1 MRRRKNK
8 KFIIIILILFISIGF
23 AYLSASLNITGL
35 ATIKRSVWD
44 VHFENIVNENED
56 VLNIDTPAVISN
68 NKLRVDFEV
77 SLDQPGQEYSFY
89 VDVLNNSTFDVALS
103 NLSITGLDSSLE
115 NYIIPTVTYSD
126 GITPLQNDILKENSL
141 ETLRVS
147 VKYND
152 DLDTNNLPTT
162 DSDFQLSVQLTYIQA
177 DNNSKER
184 KHLEY
189 INRQTP
195 GVISVGD
202 EIAIDTEHFYVVSS
216 NEDKTVLLSKYN
228 LYVGGIYNNNEKES
242 DISESAEGYGLQNS
256 NAIGVWTSGGKRIAT
271 VDFSKTSYWL
281 DENEYILRKYYDE
294 SNNPQVYDTTYNSLN
309 GDNYSIAYYVL
320 RYDNY
325 LKQLGLNTSKA
336 RLLKFSEIQD
346 LGCESDTCANV
357 DASKQFIYLTSFW
370 LETASTTETNKIYQ
384 VLNSSKEYR
393 QFDYKYNYGCGVRP
407 VIEINTDFLK
417 NTSYKIIFDSNGGVE
432 ATPFY
437 AYKDKDS
444 KVIDDYFDVFI
455 VDENTNGY
463 GGTWSAG
470 NMEFSKIADSN
481 SPTGMALHTERVAD
495 GTTGGGTFGIS
506 LIEGEYYRETYIY
519 KAYGD
524 WSIGHYRLGRMSAPN
539 TEEYKTITH
548 AAKAT
553 NNKFQSITNYDYN
566 TTAGDYFDLAY
577 GKITHLLPETKRT
590 GYTFAGWWTEKDGGT
605 RITNTTKVTENKIY
619 YAHWTKN

>member
-89 VDVLNNSTFDVALS
+89 VDVLNNSTFDVALN

-152 DLDTNNLPTT
+152 DLDANNLPTS

-189 INRQTP
+189 VNRQTP
-195 GVISVGD
+195 GLISVGD
-202 EIAIDTEHFYVVSS
+202 EISIDTEHFYVVSS
-216 NEDKTVLLSKYN
+216 NDDKTVLLSKYN
-228 LYVGGIYNNNEKES
+228 LNVGAYTVDGELGIQNEAAKGYITENEPRSSTIAFSNTSYYSNEDGTLINKYGTSYNHNNVYDSENGITPKEVKKYRLYLEKLGLNMLNERLITFDELIVLGCQYNTTTSTGTCNSVSQEKQFINTNSYWTATASNSEGVKVVRNGSIYNNA
-242 DISESAEGYGLQNS
+242 IVS
-256 NAIGVWTSGGKRIAT
+256 N
-271 VDFSKTSYWL
+271 
-281 DENEYILRKYYDE
+281 
-294 SNNPQVYDTTYNSLN
+294 TYN
-309 GDNYSIAYYVL
+309 
-320 RYDNY
+320 
-325 LKQLGLNTSKA
+325 
-336 RLLKFSEIQD
+336 
-346 LGCESDTCANV
+346 
-357 DASKQFIYLTSFW
+357 
-370 LETASTTETNKIYQ
+370 
-384 VLNSSKEYR
+384 
-393 QFDYKYNYGCGVRP
+393 GVRP
-407 VIEINTDFLK
+407 VIEISTDFLK
-417 NTSYKIIFDSNGGVE
+417 NTGYKIIFDSNGGEYTNPKTVIKNMNE
-432 ATPFY
+432 TIEGEY
-437 AYKDKDS
+437 YDVI
-444 KVIDDYFDVFI
+444 VIDETTESYHGRYK
-455 VDENTNGY
+455 TTG
-463 GGTWSAG
+463 
-470 NMEFSKIADSN
+470 MEFSKIEDSE
-481 SPTGMALHTERVAD
+481 SPTGYALHTERVAD
-495 GTTGGGTFGIS
+495 GETGGGTFGVS
-506 LIEGEYYRETYIY
+506 VIEGEPYKQTYIV
-519 KAYGD
+519 KSHGV
-524 WSIGHYRLGRMSAPN
+524 WSIGHYRLGRLNANSLN
-539 TEEYKTITH
+539 TYTTLSNT
-548 AAKAT
+548 AKASNIGQTLT
-553 NNKFQSITNYDYN
+553 NFDY
-566 TTAGDYFDLAY
+566 TTATGDYFDLAY

-605 RITNTTKVTENKIY
+605 RINNTTKVTENKIY
-619 YAHWTKN
+619 YAHWTEN

>member
-89 VDVLNNSTFDVALS
+89 VDVLNNSTFDVALN

-152 DLDTNNLPTT
+152 DLDANNLPTS

-189 INRQTP
+189 VNRQTP
-195 GVISVGD
+195 GLISVGD
-202 EIAIDTEHFYVVSS
+202 EISIDTEHFYVVSS
-216 NEDKTVLLSKYN
+216 NDDKTVLLSKYN
-228 LYVGGIYNNNEKES
+228 LNVGAYTVDGELGIQNEAAKGYITENEPRSSTIAFSNTSYYSNEDGTLINKYGTSYNHNNVYDSENGITPKEVKKYRLYLEKLGLNMLNERLITFDELIVLGCQYNTTTSTGTCNSVSQEKQFINTNSYWTATASNSEGVKVVRNGSIYNNA
-242 DISESAEGYGLQNS
+242 IVS
-256 NAIGVWTSGGKRIAT
+256 N
-271 VDFSKTSYWL
+271 
-281 DENEYILRKYYDE
+281 
-294 SNNPQVYDTTYNSLN
+294 TYN
-309 GDNYSIAYYVL
+309 
-320 RYDNY
+320 
-325 LKQLGLNTSKA
+325 
-336 RLLKFSEIQD
+336 
-346 LGCESDTCANV
+346 
-357 DASKQFIYLTSFW
+357 
-370 LETASTTETNKIYQ
+370 
-384 VLNSSKEYR
+384 
-393 QFDYKYNYGCGVRP
+393 GVRP
-407 VIEINTDFLK
+407 VIEISTDFLK
-417 NTSYKIIFDSNGGVE
+417 NTSYKIIFDSNGGVK
-432 ATPFY
+432 ATPSS

-519 KAYGD
+519 KAYGN
-524 WSIGHYRLGRMSAPN
+524 WSIGHYRLGRMNAPN

-553 NNKFQSITNYDYN
+553 NNKFQAITNYDYN
-566 TTAGDYFDLAY
+566 TTAGDTFDLAY

-605 RITNTTKVTENKIY
+605 RITNTTKVTGNKIY
-619 YAHWTKN
+619 YAHWTEN

>member
-152 DLDTNNLPTT
+152 DLDANNLPTS

-177 DNNSKER
+177 DSNSKER

-202 EIAIDTEHFYVVSS
+202 EISIDTEHFYVVSS
-216 NEDKTVLLSKYN
+216 DDDKTVLLSKYN
-228 LYVGGIYNNNEKES
+228 LNTDEIKQSENNNNMVTFSTERYWVNGDTIDPK
-242 DISESAEGYGLQNS
+242 YG
-256 NAIGVWTSGGKRIAT
+256 IA
-271 VDFSKTSYWL
+271 YPA
-281 DENEYILRKYYDE
+281 Y
-294 SNNPQVYDTTYNSLN
+294 VYDNNYIASS
-309 GDNYSIAYYVL
+309 GSNYSIAYHVKNYL
-320 RYDNY
+320 NY
-325 LKQLGLNTSKA
+325 LKTYSPYIDDARLIEKEEFSAFSSTNMEIACSTIYWTGSAQSNDYIWYISQDGGHFGTNTSSN
-336 RLLKFSEIQD
+336 R
-346 LGCESDTCANV
+346 
-357 DASKQFIYLTSFW
+357 
-370 LETASTTETNKIYQ
+370 
-384 VLNSSKEYR
+384 
-393 QFDYKYNYGCGVRP
+393 GVRP
-407 VIEINTDFLK
+407 IIEVDTNILK
-417 NTSYKIIFDSNGGVE
+417 NAGFKVFFDSNGGEYVNPKTVIKNMNE
-432 ATPFY
+432 TLEGEY
-437 AYKDKDS
+437 YDVI
-444 KVIDDYFDVFI
+444 VIDETTESYHGRYK
-455 VDENTNGY
+455 TTG
-463 GGTWSAG
+463 
-470 NMEFSKIADSN
+470 MEFSKIEDSE
-481 SPTGMALHTERVAD
+481 SPTGYALHTERVAD
-495 GTTGGGTFGIS
+495 GETGGGTFGVS
-506 LIEGEYYRETYIY
+506 VIEGEPYKQTYIV
-519 KAYGD
+519 KSHGV
-524 WSIGHYRLGRMSAPN
+524 WSIGHYRLGRLNANSLN
-539 TEEYKTITH
+539 TYTTLSNT
-548 AAKAT
+548 AKASNIGQTLT
-553 NNKFQSITNYDYN
+553 NFDY
-566 TTAGDYFDLAY
+566 TTATGDYFDLAY

-605 RITNTTKVTENKIY
+605 RINNTTKVTENKIY
-619 YAHWTKN
+619 YAHWVEI

>member
-8 KFIIIILILFISIGF
+8 KFIIVILILFISIGF

-103 NLSITGLDSSLE
+103 NLNITGLDSSLE

-126 GITPLQNDILKENSL
+126 GITPLPNDILKENSL

-152 DLDTNNLPTT
+152 DLDANNLPTI

-177 DNNSKER
+177 DSNSKER
-184 KHLEY
+184 NHLEY

-195 GVISVGD
+195 GAISVGD
-202 EIAIDTEHFYVVSS
+202 EIAVGTEHFYVVSS
-216 NEDKTVLLSKYN
+216 DDDKTVLLSKYN
-228 LYVGGIYNNNEKES
+228 LYVGGIYNTTEKES
-242 DISESAEGYGLQNS
+242 DISEDTEGYGLQNS
-256 NAIGVWTSGGKRIAT
+256 QAIGVLTYAGKRIAT
-271 VDFSKTSYWL
+271 VDFSKTKYWL

-294 SNNPQVYDTTYNSLN
+294 SNTPQIYDTSYNSKN

-346 LGCESDTCANV
+346 LGCSLNTCSNVESN
-357 DASKQFIYLTSFW
+357 KQFIYLTSFW

-393 QFDYKYNYGCGVRP
+393 EFEYKYNYGCGVRP
-407 VIEINTDFLK
+407 VIEISTDFLK
-417 NTSYKIIFDSNGGVE
+417 NNSYKIIFDSNGGDE
-432 ATPFY
+432 ATPSY
-437 AYKDKDS
+437 VYKQNNEELGQRYNLTYKINGDPTNVYGGESTVEK
-444 KVIDDYFDVFI
+444 IDDP
-455 VDENTNGY
+455 E
-463 GGTWSAG
+463 
-470 NMEFSKIADSN
+470 
-481 SPTGMALHTERVAD
+481 SPTGYAYYVTRNAFTRNTGPYWNFNKVIVGEPYEFNTIVKGKDQWKIEHELLYAQVYDLTDENYITINNTSIAISYQYHSIIYYSYTRTAD
-495 GTTGGGTFGIS
+495 
-506 LIEGEYYRETYIY
+506 TYLKIASAEIY
-519 KAYGD
+519 
-524 WSIGHYRLGRMSAPN
+524 
-539 TEEYKTITH
+539 
-548 AAKAT
+548 
-553 NNKFQSITNYDYN
+553 
-566 TTAGDYFDLAY
+566 
-577 GKITHLLPETKRT
+577 HLLPDATKT